1 MKKRIACALLTLV
14 MLVSLVNAGALTAS
28 AASGSTSEA
37 AITVLKKMLTK
48 QDYCYQLDATQTF
61 LTGYGTVCNESG
73 HKVGKDGKP
82 VEEKKDDKGNVV
94 EVGHKE
100 HYISEKQADQALR
113 DALDAIDKKVDAF
126 ASANGLKLS
135 KAQNDALNA
144 FSFLFGTSWTEGTGT
159 LKTLLKSGPSYSN
172 LLDAMKQVNNNNDN
186 RCAVFANMYVN
197 GVYSNNLPT
206 NYRSVKY
213 DPKGGIIAQTTVPG
227 AVYESTYD
235 PSVSTAHLV
244 TPTREGYIFMGWYDK
259 NNTPV
264 TALPRSIGDT
274 VELEAQWQKKA
285 TSYKDAAVAVNHT
298 IIPSELSDHHLF
310 TEPTNDEKYY
320 VLGEDGKTALLVESI
335 PAYVENNKLK
345 NLSVDQFFVDGAGQ
359 KWFRIKD
366 SKYWIKSSTN
376 VGNSAGGSVTTEGTA
391 VDVAVTVTNAYV
403 NARQSA
409 SAASAQVGSYKVGT
423 KLRIIRTTVVNG
435 MTWGQVAK
443 SDTDSTPVAWVCLMY
458 TNWGEVGQ
466 NASNTNSTVG
476 IATAV
481 VNYSGYVNVRKGAGT
496 DNQIVGSLKNGQAVS
511 LYEIKTVNGHQ
522 WGRSDAGWFCLTYA
536 TVTMQNGTTNPS
548 VNVSDQGALSYTF
561 NGKLASAAT
570 AYVSTS
576 ESVDKTADQPKEGQS
591 VIISNMVSGSDG
603 TLWAKIGWT
612 AVKWIDGGKDQNGNA
627 KDPIKQQYTAYGWVK
642 MGGKSLSGSSTP
654 VAIEPVS
661 YTVVSNLTV
670 RESASSDAKSKFTM
684 NPGTQ
689 FQVSEIQLVG
699 EGIWGF
705 TKSDVNTVYAEGGWA
720 NLSTRYVKRT
730 TLPNVPANQIVT
742 ATGKVATIV
751 NTDTVRVRAAADVT
765 SRQVG
770 SLSRGAT
777 ANVLEISDDGK
788 WYRLDV
794 DPDKNPETESWVY
807 KDYVSVSDSTASNGS
822 GSSTTVQNPDGTTTT
837 TTTVGTGI
845 VANTYA
851 GLNVRSGA
859 GTNYPLVGGKLLPG
873 TAVEIDQIV
882 TVGTSKWGHCKQG
895 WVCMDYITMISSTVT
910 ETTTN
915 NGNGTPVQSLDKVDK
930 TTTTAIYTG
939 KTNEAVDILAEPNRD
954 AKVVESVGAGT
965 RITMHELA
973 AVKEIVDNKV
983 EQGENPNKNQGGTLT
998 TTTETT
1004 YWARVNGGYIY
1015 NPMAVIDLDPLDEKV
1030 HTLTGNDT
1038 LNVRKEPNTS
1048 SAILGQL
1055 KKGDQV
1061 KVTALKIDYDK
1072 VWGRID
1078 YDETEDAAKNEK
1090 QGWIRLDYMSE
1101 GAYYVQQSTTNTV
1114 TNNYGTG
1121 TAQAGIGNTGNT
1133 GNVGSGNTGNVG
1145 TGNTGNVGSG
1155 NTGNTGATGTG
1166 YRYTGKVI
1174 NTNEVNVRQTAST
1187 GAKKTTV
1194 LKNGASLVIYETT
1207 ISEGMAWGRCDA
1219 GWVYLYYVDLTPV
1232 TAGVLDARVVYN
1244 DNTVIYSDANGT
1256 STVGT
1261 YAKMSVIDIYEIVG
1275 KMARTDLGWV
1285 HTDNLLQ

>member
-73 HKVGKDGKP
+73 HKVGTNGVTVDGHTK
-82 VEEKKDDKGNVV
+82 
-94 EVGHKE
+94 
-100 HYISEKQADQALR
+100 HYISEKNADQALR

-135 KAQNDALNA
+135 QAQNDALNA
-144 FSFLFGTSWTEGTGT
+144 FSFLFGTSWTDGTGT

-172 LLDAMKQVNNNNDN
+172 LLDAMKQVNNNKDD
-186 RCAVFANMYVN
+186 RCGIFANMYLN
-197 GVYSNNLPT
+197 SVYSNNLPT
-206 NYRSVKY
+206 NYRKVKY
-213 DPKGGIIAQTTVPG
+213 DPNKGIIAQTTVPG

-235 PSVSTAHLV
+235 ISASTAHLV
-244 TPTREGYIFMGWYDK
+244 TPTREGYIFMGWYDAS
-259 NNTPV
+259 NTPM
-264 TALPRSIGDT
+264 TALPRSSGET
-274 VELEAQWQKKA
+274 VELTAKWQKKA
-285 TSYKDAAVAVNHT
+285 TSYKEAIAVNHT
-298 IIPSELSDHHLF
+298 ISPSELSDHHLF
-310 TEPTNDEKYY
+310 TEPTNKSDYY
-320 VLGEDGKTALLVESI
+320 VLGEDGKTALLVENI
-335 PAYVENNKLK
+335 AKYVENNKLK
-345 NLSVDQFFVDGAGQ
+345 NLSVDKFFVDGAGQ
-359 KWFRIKD
+359 KWFHIKD
-366 SKYWIKSSTN
+366 SEHWIKSSTN
-376 VGNSAGGSVTTEGTA
+376 VGSSASGSSTPEGTA

-409 SAASAQVGSYKVGT
+409 STASAKVGSYQVGT

-466 NASNTNSTVG
+466 NAGNTNSTVG

-496 DNQIVGSLKNGQAVS
+496 DNQIVGSLKNGQVVS

-561 NGKLASAAT
+561 NGKLASAAI

-576 ESVDKTADQPKEGQS
+576 ESVDETADQPKEGQS

-612 AVKWIDGGKDQNGNA
+612 VVKWVDGGKDQNGNA

-642 MGGKSLSGSSTP
+642 MDATSLSGSSKP
-654 VAIEPVS
+654 VTIEPVS
-661 YTVVSNLTV
+661 YTVTSNLTV
-670 RESASSDAKSKFTM
+670 RDDAKSDAKSLFTM
-684 NPGTQ
+684 NPGVQ

-699 EGIWGF
+699 EGIWGY
-705 TKSDVNTVYAEGGWA
+705 TKSKVNEAYKEGWV
-720 NLSTRYVKRT
+720 NLSSKYVKRT
-730 TLPNVPANQIVT
+730 TLPNVPANQIT
-742 ATGKVATIV
+742 TSTGKVATIV
-751 NTDTVRVRAAADVT
+751 NTDSVRVRAAADIS

-807 KDYVSVSDSTASNGS
+807 KDYVSVSDSSAANGS
-822 GSSTTVQNPDGTTTT
+822 GSGTTVQNPDGTTTT
-837 TTTVGTGI
+837 TTEVGTGI

-895 WVCMDYITMISSTVT
+895 WVCMDYITMISSTT
-910 ETTTN
+910 TTTTTN

-939 KTNEAVDILAEPNRD
+939 KTNAAVDVLAEPNRK
-954 AKVVESVGAGT
+954 AKVVESVSAGT
-965 RITMHELA
+965 RITMHELVS
-973 AVKEIVDNKV
+973 VKEIVDNKV
-983 EQGENPNKNQGGTLT
+983 EQGENPNQNQGGTLT

-1048 SAILGQL
+1048 SDILGKL
-1055 KKGDQV
+1055 RKGDQV

-1090 QGWIRLDYMSE
+1090 QGWVRLDYMSE
-1101 GAYYVQQSTTNTV
+1101 GAYYQQQSTTNTV

-1121 TAQAGIGNTGNT
+1121 TAQVGIGNTGNT
-1133 GNVGSGNTGNVG
+1133 GSVA
-1145 TGNTGNVGSG
+1145 
-1155 NTGNTGATGTG
+1155 TGNTGATGATGSG

-1174 NTNEVNVRQTAST
+1174 KTNELNVRQTASLN
-1187 GAKKTTV
+1187 AKKTTI
-1194 LKNGASLVIYETT
+1194 LKEGAALVIYETT

-1244 DNTVIYSDANGT
+1244 DNTTIYSDANGT

-1285 HTDNLLQ
+1285 HTDNLL